1 MNYLS
6 AIFMGI
12 LQGATEF
19 LPVSSSGH
27 LAIFGKLLNIKEPEP
42 VFDILLHVGTL
53 AAVFIIYWNDIKKL
67 VIEGLGIVGDFF
79 VNVFRFVLN
88 LFSKEKKE
96 YKKVV
101 DTSYRRFVMLIIVS
115 TIPTGIIGILI
126 SDIIDSVKAD
136 LAIVGVCLLI
146 TSCLL
151 LIADR
156 RDGGTKKP
164 KNVTYSN
171 AFVIGICQG
180 LATLPGISRSG
191 TTITACLVSGFDKK
205 FAVKYSFIM
214 SIPAIMGAA
223 VLELKDFFAGIGDCP
238 YIGQYAVG
246 TIVAAVVGFFSMK
259 FLIDLIGNNK
269 FRYFAYYCMAAGVIS
284 IILNFAI
291 A

>member
-1 MNYLS
+1 MNYFS

-27 LAIFGKLLNIKEPEP
+27 LAIFGKLLKIQEPEP

-53 AAVFIIYWNDIKKL
+53 LAVFVVYWNDIKKL
-67 VIEGLGIVGDFF
+67 IIEGLGIVGDACINLFSF
-79 VNVFRFVLN
+79 ILN
-88 LFSKEKKE
+88 LFSEDKKE
-96 YKKVV
+96 YRKVINS
-101 DTSYRRFVMLIIVS
+101 SYRKFVMLIIVS
-115 TIPTGIIGILI
+115 TIPTGIIGVLI
-126 SDIIDSVKAD
+126 GDIVDAIKSD
-136 LAIVGVCLLI
+136 LLIVGVCLLI

-156 RDGGTKKP
+156 HDGGTKKP

-171 AFVIGICQG
+171 AFVIGMCQG
-180 LATLPGISRSG
+180 VATLPGISRSG
-191 TTITACLVSGFDKK
+191 TTITACLLSGFDRK

-223 VLELKDFFAGIGDCP
+223 VLKLKDFFAGIGDCP
-238 YIGQYAVG
+238 YVGQYAVG

-259 FLIDLIGNNK
+259 FLILLIGNNK
-269 FRYFAYYCMAAGVIS
+269 FKYFAYYCMFAGAIS
-284 IILNFAI
+284 IILNFVI